1 MRTSIFGKFSVLFT
15 TVIVVTSVLS
25 CVLMYNFV
33 GKNAIDSH
41 RKDVCI
47 AIEDLETM
55 FIQYKVSYNN
65 GVTESG
71 QWSSDSARED
81 CEDKLKRFTERL
93 QFYYKQLDSDIYVSQ
108 DDGRLLFS
116 YPYLPNVDSL
126 ATVEY
131 LPKDIYTKF
140 ISVTEGKETA
150 YYFSEKQ
157 QYFTGV
163 SEDMKLDENGFYE
176 STGDFFGLYK
186 ERESQYFTI
195 SKVIY
200 FTYPDTQ
207 SSVQVGKITFCTS
220 LDFVNSARS
229 TVLKYIILTS
239 FITIAAE
246 LIIILAVTRRITKP
260 IREVEFLTKDLAKG
274 NYQGK
279 IEKSSNDEIGALIDS
294 YNNLAVELAA
304 LEKMRNDFI
313 AAVSHELR
321 TPMTTI
327 RGFVDGML
335 DGVIPPNRQEHYLT
349 VIKDE
354 IIRMNA
360 LVNDLLDMARLQSGA
375 VQLDIQQH
383 DIVSILYNI
392 VSKLE
397 PIITEKDI
405 NIIYDINCTKCIIY
419 ADKASIERVLINLIQ
434 NAVKFT
440 AQGGKITLSM
450 RKNGNVIQVSVADN
464 GIGIAQEE
472 LPFIF
477 ERFYKTDK
485 SRGLDKKGTGLGLA
499 ITKSI
504 INAHGQTIKVT
515 SKLGEGTKFTFTL
528 QGKDS

>member
-1 MRTSIFGKFSVLFT
+1 MKTSIFGKFATLFT
-15 TVIVVTSVLS
+15 IIIVLSSVLS

-33 GKNAIDSH
+33 EKYAVNTRREDI
-41 RKDVCI
+41 CI
-47 AIEDLETM
+47 AIGDLEVM
-55 FIQYKVSYNN
+55 YIQYMVSYNN

-71 QWSSDSARED
+71 EWSSDGAREE
-81 CEDKLKRFTERL
+81 CEEKLKRFTERM
-93 QFYYKQLDSDIYVSQ
+93 QFYYKQLDSDIYVSR
-108 DDGRLLFS
+108 DDGKLLFS
-116 YPYLPNVDSL
+116 YPYLPNVDTL
-126 ATVEY
+126 AAAEY
-131 LPKDIYTKF
+131 LSKDVYTKF
-140 ISVTEGKETA
+140 ISVNEADEIA
-150 YYFSEKQ
+150 YYFGEKQ
-157 QYFTGV
+157 QYFIGNMDGV
-163 SEDMKLDENGFYE
+163 NINENGFSE
-176 STGDFFGLYK
+176 NTGDFYGLYSDRAS
-186 ERESQYFTI
+186 EYFTV
-195 SKVIY
+195 SKILY

-207 SSVQVGKITFCTS
+207 MAGQVGKITFCS
-220 LDFVNSARS
+220 PLNYVKEARS
-229 TVLKYIILTS
+229 TMLKYFVFSTIVA
-239 FITIAAE
+239 IAAE
-246 LIIILAVTRRITKP
+246 LIVILTVTRRITRP
-260 IREVEFLTKDLAKG
+260 IREVEYLTKDLAKG
-274 NYQGK
+274 NYKGK

-294 YNNLAVELAA
+294 YNNLAIELAA

-335 DGVIPPNRQEHYLT
+335 DGVIPPEKQEHYLS

-375 VQLDIQQH
+375 VQLDIQYH
-383 DIVSILYNI
+383 DIVSIVYGI
-392 VSKLE
+392 VAKLE

-405 NIIYDINCTKCIIY
+405 NVMYNINYDRCVIQ
-419 ADKASIERVLINLIQ
+419 ADKLSIERVLINLIQ

-440 AQGGKITLSM
+440 PQGGTITLSIK
-450 RKNGNVIQVSVADN
+450 KNGNLIAVSVADN
-464 GIGIAQEE
+464 GVGIAAEE

-504 INAHGQTIKVT
+504 IEAHGQTIKVN

-528 QGKDS
+528 QGKES